1 VPNSIDEESSVKNR
15 SSWLHRVLLAVVVGL
30 VPAVSFAQVV
40 ELKVASSFP
49 RNSIWETGFFMFV
62 DRVNERGK
70 GKIKLNYVGG
80 PEAIPAFQLF
90 DAVRSGVVDV
100 ASGVGSYLSS
110 VVPEGDA
117 LKLSQLTPAEERAN
131 GAFDA
136 FHKIMA
142 QKGGVEY
149 LGRFNTPGVHFN
161 FYTINKVEK
170 MEDLKGMKIRVAPLY
185 RAFALKLGIV
195 PVTMPHA
202 EIFAALERG
211 LVNGVGFGG
220 VDFSRYGFQKFL
232 KYVVEPQFY
241 SNDQCILVNQASWNK
256 LPADVKKLMQD
267 VMLEVERDSSTAIA
281 QEAAKERATIVSAGV
296 QVVKLP
302 DSRRYLDMAYEEGWN
317 EVVQKSPENGPQ
329 LRKLMSK

>member
-1 VPNSIDEESSVKNR
+1 VNKRR
-15 SSWLHRVLLAVVVGL
+15 SWFHRVLAVTLVAL
-30 VPAVSFAQVV
+30 VPSTVYAQAV

-70 GKIKLNYVGG
+70 GKVKLNYVGG

-100 ASGVGSYLSS
+100 ASGVGSYFSS
-110 VVPEGDA
+110 VVSEGDA

-136 FHKIMA
+136 FRKIMA
-142 QKGGVEY
+142 EKGNVEY

-161 FYTINKVEK
+161 FYTVSKVEK
-170 MEDLKGMKIRVAPLY
+170 LEDLKGLKIRVAPLY

-195 PVTMPHA
+195 PVTMPHS
-202 EIFAALERG
+202 EIHAALERG

-241 SNDQCILVNQASWNK
+241 SNDQCILVNQATWNR

-267 VMLEVERDSSTAIA
+267 VMLEVERDSAKAIQA
-281 QEAAKERATIVSAGV
+281 EAAKERATIVGAGV
-296 QVVKLP
+296 QVVKVP
-302 DSRRYLDMAYEEGWN
+302 DSERYLQMAYDEGWN
-317 EVVQKSPENGPQ
+317 EVVQKSPQNGPQ

>member
-1 VPNSIDEESSVKNR
+1 MNKPST
-15 SSWLHRVLLAVVVGL
+15 WFHRALAAVLIAL
-30 VPAVSFAQVV
+30 VPGVALAQAI

-70 GKIKLNYVGG
+70 GKVKLNYVGG

-90 DAVRSGVVDV
+90 DAVRGGIVDV
-100 ASGVGSYLSS
+100 ASGVGSYFSS

-131 GAFDA
+131 GTYDA
-136 FHKIMA
+136 FQKIMA

-170 MEDLKGMKIRVAPLY
+170 AEDLKGLKIRVAPLY

-202 EIFAALERG
+202 DINAALERG

-232 KYVVEPQFY
+232 KYVIEPQFY
-241 SNDQCILVNQASWNK
+241 TNDQCILVNQATWNK
-256 LPADVKKLMQD
+256 LPPDVKKLFQD
-267 VMLEVERDSSTAIA
+267 VMLEVERDSSTAIT
-281 QEAAKERATIVSAGV
+281 QEAAKERATIVAAGV

-302 DSRRYLDMAYEEGWN
+302 DAKAYLDMAYDEGWK
-317 EVVQKSPENGPQ
+317 EVLAKSPDNGPQ

>member
-1 VPNSIDEESSVKNR
+1 VKKR
-15 SSWLHRVLLAVVVGL
+15 SSWLHRVLAVTL
-30 VPAVSFAQVV
+30 VASMPAVAWAQVV

-100 ASGVGSYLSS
+100 ASGVGSYFSS

-131 GAFDA
+131 GTYELFQ
-136 FHKIMA
+136 KIMA
-142 QKGGVEY
+142 QKGNVEY

-161 FYTINKVEK
+161 FYTIPKVEK
-170 MEDLKGMKIRVAPLY
+170 MEDFKGMKVRVAPLY
-185 RAFALKLGIV
+185 KAFALKLGMV
-195 PVTMPHA
+195 PVTMPHS
-202 EIFAALERG
+202 EIHAALERG

-220 VDFSRYGFQKFL
+220 VDLSRYGFQKFL
-232 KYVVEPQFY
+232 KYIIEPQFY
-241 SNDQCILVNQASWNK
+241 SNDQCILLNQAAWNK
-256 LPADVKKLMQD
+256 LPPDTQKLLKD
-267 VMLEVERDSSTAIA
+267 VMLDVERDSATAIQ
-281 QEAAKERATIVSAGV
+281 QEAAKERATVVAAGL

-302 DSRRYLDMAYEEGWN
+302 DSKRYLDMAYEEGWN
-317 EVVQKSPENGPQ
+317 EVQQKAPEYGPQ
-329 LRKLMSK
+329 LRKLMTRPQ

>member
-1 VPNSIDEESSVKNR
+1 VKNR
-15 SSWLHRVLLAVVVGL
+15 SSWLHRVLAVAVVAL
-30 VPAVSFAQVV
+30 VPMAAYAQVV

-70 GKIKLNYVGG
+70 GRIKLNYIGG

-100 ASGVGSYLSS
+100 ASGVGSYFSS

-131 GAFDA
+131 GTYDL
-136 FHKIMA
+136 FHRIMA
-142 QKGGVEY
+142 QRGNVEY

-161 FYTINKVEK
+161 FYTIPKVEK
-170 MEDLKGMKIRVAPLY
+170 IEDLKGLKIRVAPLY
-185 RAFALKLGIV
+185 KAFALKLGMV

-202 EIFAALERG
+202 EISAALERG

-220 VDFSRYGFQKFL
+220 VDFSRYGFQKYL
-232 KYVVEPQFY
+232 KYVMEPQFY
-241 SNDQCILVNQASWNK
+241 TNDQCILVNEAAWNK
-256 LPADVKKLMQD
+256 LPPDTRKLLND
-267 VMLEVERDSSTAIA
+267 IMLEVEKDSATAITN
-281 QEAAKERATIVSAGV
+281 EAAKERATIVSAGV

-302 DSRRYLDMAYEEGWN
+302 DAKRYLDMAYEEGWN
-317 EVVQKSPENGPQ
+317 EVLQKAPENGPQ
-329 LRKLMSK
+329 LRKLMSRP